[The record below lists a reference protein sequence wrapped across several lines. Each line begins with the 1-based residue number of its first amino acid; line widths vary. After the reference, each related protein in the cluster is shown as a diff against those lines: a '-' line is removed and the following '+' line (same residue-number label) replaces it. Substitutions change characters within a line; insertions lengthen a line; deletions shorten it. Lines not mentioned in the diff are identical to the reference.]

1 MPRTTT
7 RRSIPVRADAV
18 KLKPIGAQVV
28 VITGASSGIG
38 RATAIMAAARGAT
51 VVIAAR
57 NQHALDAL
65 ADEIAASGG
74 RAVAIACDVSDPES
88 ILHLA
93 DETIARC
100 GRIDTWV
107 NNAGVAIAA
116 RLEDLP
122 LADARRLF
130 DVNFWG
136 VVNGS
141 LAALPH
147 LEAQGGALINLGS
160 FTSDVAAPYM
170 GMYSASKA
178 AIKGYTDA
186 LRIEL
191 LMDRRP
197 ISVTLIK
204 PAPIA
209 TPVLQHQ
216 RNLLDHQATMPPP
229 FYRPEDVAR
238 TILYAAEHPV
248 RDLFVGGAAR
258 FGSVFARM
266 LPRLAD
272 TGAALFARQL
282 FKTRKPP
289 TQRPDNL
296 YAPIGPTTAAGD
308 THGHLARRSVY
319 TAVRTRPGTSLAV
332 AGIVLA
338 LGLLGGSARRLGGQ
352 DDAR

>member
-1 MPRTTT
+1 M
-7 RRSIPVRADAV
+7 AV
-18 KLKPIGAQVV
+18 KLRPIRDQVV
-28 VITGASSGIG
+28 VVTGASSGIG
-38 RATAIMAAARGAT
+38 RATALMAASRGAT
-51 VVIAAR
+51 VVLAAR
-57 NQHALDAL
+57 GQDALDTL
-65 ADEIAASGG
+65 AAEIAAGG
-74 RAVAIACDVSDPES
+74 GHAVVIACDVSDPAS
-88 ILHLA
+88 IARLA
-93 DETIARC
+93 TEAVARC

-116 RLEDLP
+116 RLVDLP

-147 LEAQGGALINLGS
+147 LERQGGALINLGS

-191 LMDRRP
+191 MMDKRP
-197 ISVTLIK
+197 ISLTLIK

-216 RNLLDHQATMPPP
+216 RNLLDRQATMPPP

-258 FGSVFARM
+258 FGSVFGQM
-266 LPRLAD
+266 LPGLAD
-272 TGAALFARQL
+272 AGAALFARQI
-282 FKTRKPP
+282 FKTRKAPAD
-289 TQRPDNL
+289 RPDNL
-296 YAPIGPTTAAGD
+296 YTPGTPATTTGD
-308 THGHLARRSVY
+308 THGHIARPSLY
-319 TAVRTRPGTSLAV
+319 TAMRTRPGTSV
-332 AGIVLA
+332 AIAGAVLA
-338 LGLLGGSARRLGGQ
+338 LGFIGRVSRRT
-352 DDAR
+352 

>member
-1 MPRTTT
+1 M
-7 RRSIPVRADAV
+7 
-18 KLKPIGAQVV
+18 KLKPIRDQVV

-38 RATAIMAAARGAT
+38 RATALMAASRGAT
-51 VVIAAR
+51 VVLAAR
-57 NQHALDAL
+57 GRHALDTL
-65 ADEIAASGG
+65 AAEIAASGG
-74 RAVAIACDVSDPES
+74 QAVVIPCDVSDPES
-88 ILHLA
+88 IAHLA
-93 DETIARC
+93 TEAVARC

-147 LEAQGGALINLGS
+147 LERQGGALINLGS
-160 FTSDVAAPYM
+160 FTSDIAAPYM

-191 LMDRRP
+191 MMDKRP
-197 ISVTLIK
+197 VSVTLIK

-216 RNLLDHQATMPPP
+216 RNLLDRQATMPPP

-258 FGSVFARM
+258 FGSVFGQM
-266 LPRLAD
+266 FPGLAD
-272 TGAALFARQL
+272 ASAAAFARQI
-282 FKTRKPP
+282 FKTRKAPAD
-289 TQRPDNL
+289 RPDNL
-296 YAPIGPTTAAGD
+296 YRPSVPAITTGD
-308 THGHLARRSVY
+308 THGHVARPSLY
-319 TAVRTRPGTSLAV
+319 TAMRTRPAASVMV
-332 AGIVLA
+332 ASAILT
-338 LGLLGGSARRLGGQ
+338 LGLLSKFARR
-352 DDAR
+352 A

>member
-1 MPRTTT
+1 MRM
-7 RRSIPVRADAV
+7 
-18 KLKPIGAQVV
+18 KLKPIAQQVI

-38 RATAIMAAARGAT
+38 RATAIMAASRGAL

-57 NQHALDAL
+57 GETALSAL
-65 ADEIAASGG
+65 ADEIDASGG
-74 RAVAIACDVSDPES
+74 RAIAIPCDVSDPAS
-88 ILHLA
+88 IGQLA
-93 DETIARC
+93 DTVIARC
-100 GRIDTWV
+100 GRIDTWI

-122 LADARRLF
+122 LEDARRLF

-147 LEAQGGALINLGS
+147 LGKQGGALINLGS

-170 GMYSASKA
+170 GMYSASKQ

-186 LRIEL
+186 LRIEV

-197 ISVTLIK
+197 ISITLIK

-216 RNLLDHQATMPPP
+216 RNLLDRQATMPPP
-229 FYRPEDVAR
+229 FYRPQDVAR

-248 RDLFVGGAAR
+248 RSLFVGGAAR
-258 FGSVFARM
+258 IGSILGQM
-266 LPRLAD
+266 LPSVAD
-272 TGAALFARQL
+272 TAAALSAQQI
-282 FKTRKPP
+282 FKTDKPP

-296 YAPIGPTTAAGD
+296 YEPSIGSTEHGD
-308 THGHLARRSVY
+308 THGHRARPSTY
-319 TAVRTRPGTSLAV
+319 TALRTRPSLVAAAAV
-332 AGIVLA
+332 VGSLWLLAKVSKKADAGVV
-338 LGLLGGSARRLGGQ
+338 G
-352 DDAR
+352 

>member
-1 MPRTTT
+1 MRRTTT

-57 NQHALDAL
+57 NQQALDTL

-74 RAVAIACDVSDPES
+74 RAVAIVCDVSDPDP
-88 ILHLA
+88 IQHLA

-100 GRIDTWV
+100 GRIDAWV

-248 RDLFVGGAAR
+248 RDCSSAARPGSAACSRRCCQGSPIRARHCSRGSCSRRASPRPNDPTISMCRSRRPRPRAIRTVIWRGAASIR
-258 FGSVFARM
+258 RCARGPGRASR
-266 LPRLAD
+266 LPA
-272 TGAALFARQL
+272 
-282 FKTRKPP
+282 
-289 TQRPDNL
+289 
-296 YAPIGPTTAAGD
+296 
-308 THGHLARRSVY
+308 SCW
-319 TAVRTRPGTSLAV
+319 
-332 AGIVLA
+332 
-338 LGLLGGSARRLGGQ
+338 RLGCSAGPR
-352 DDAR
+352 AA

>member
-1 MPRTTT
+1 MTG
-7 RRSIPVRADAV
+7 SV
-18 KLKPIGAQVV
+18 KLKPIRDQVMV
-28 VITGASSGIG
+28 VTGASSGIG
-38 RATAIMAAARGAT
+38 RATALMAASRGAT

-57 NQHALDAL
+57 GQDALDAL
-65 ADEIAASGG
+65 AEEIAASGG
-74 RAVAIACDVSDPES
+74 RAVVIPCDVSDPAS
-88 ILHLA
+88 IARLA
-93 DETIARC
+93 TEAVARC

-147 LEAQGGALINLGS
+147 LERQGGALINLGS

-186 LRIEL
+186 LRIEV
-191 LMDRRP
+191 LMDKRP

-216 RNLLDHQATMPPP
+216 RNLLDREATMPPP

-258 FGSVFARM
+258 FGSVFGQV
-266 LPRLAD
+266 LPGLAD
-272 TGAALFARQL
+272 AGAALFARQI
-282 FKTRKPP
+282 FKTRNPP
-289 TQRPDNL
+289 ADRPDNL
-296 YAPIGPTTAAGD
+296 YEPGTPATTTGD
-308 THGHLARRSVY
+308 THGHVARPSLY
-319 TAVRTRPGTSLAV
+319 TAMRTRPGTSVAI

-338 LGLLGGSARRLGGQ
+338 LGFMGRFARRT
-352 DDAR
+352 

>member
-1 MPRTTT
+1 M
-7 RRSIPVRADAV
+7 
-18 KLKPIGAQVV
+18 KLKPIGKQVI

-38 RATAIMAAARGAT
+38 RATAIMAAAKGAT
-51 VVIAAR
+51 VVLAAR
-57 NQHALDAL
+57 GVEALDAL
-65 ADEIAASGG
+65 ASEIAVSGG
-74 RAVAIACDVSDPES
+74 RAIAIPCDVSDPAS
-88 ILHLA
+88 IRHLA
-93 DETIARC
+93 DEAVARC

-122 LADARRLF
+122 LDDARRLF

-147 LEAQGGALINLGS
+147 LERQGGALINLGS

-170 GMYSASKA
+170 GMYSASKQ

-186 LRIEL
+186 LRIEVM
-191 LMDRRP
+191 MDRRP
-197 ISVTLIK
+197 VSITLIK

-216 RNLLDHQATMPPP
+216 RNLLDRQATMPPP

-258 FGSVFARM
+258 FGSIFAQI
-266 LPRLAD
+266 LPGLAD
-272 TGAALFARQL
+272 AGAALFARQI
-282 FKTRKPP
+282 FKTRNLPA
-289 TQRPDNL
+289 QRPDNL
-296 YAPIGPTTAAGD
+296 YEPSVLAIVQGD
-308 THGHLARRSVY
+308 THGHVARRSVY
-319 TAVRTRPGTSLAV
+319 TALRTRPRASLAILG
-332 AGIVLA
+332 AIA
-338 LGLLGGSARRLGGQ
+338 AAGLLRGFVRR
-352 DDAR
+352 R

>member
-1 MPRTTT
+1 MT
-7 RRSIPVRADAV
+7 
-18 KLKPIGAQVV
+18 LKPLAEQVV

-38 RATAIMAAARGAT
+38 RATAVMAAERGAT

-57 NQHALDAL
+57 GVDAL
-65 ADEIAASGG
+65 EALAAEIAQDGG
-74 RAVAIACDVSDPES
+74 RAVVIPCDVSDPDAVAR
-88 ILHLA
+88 LA
-93 DETIARC
+93 SDAVARC

-116 RLEDLP
+116 RLEALP

-141 LAALPH
+141 LAALPY
-147 LEAQGGALINLGS
+147 LDRQGGALINLGS

-191 LMDRRP
+191 MMDRRP
-197 ISVTLIK
+197 VSVTLIK

-216 RNLLDHQATMPPP
+216 LNLLDHQATMPPP
-229 FYRPEDVAR
+229 FYRPDDVAR

-258 FGSVFARM
+258 FGSVFGQM
-266 LPRLAD
+266 LPGLAD
-272 TGAALFARQL
+272 AGAALFARQI
-282 FKTRKPP
+282 FKTSKPP
-289 TQRPDNL
+289 TERPDNL
-296 YAPIGPTTAAGD
+296 YRPGMPAVVRGD
-308 THGHLARRSVY
+308 THGHVARRSVY
-319 TAVRTRPGTSLAV
+319 TALRTRPGTSMAV
-332 AGIVLA
+332 AGAVLA
-338 LGLLGGSARRLGGQ
+338 LGLLGFARR
-352 DDAR
+352 A

>member
-1 MPRTTT
+1 MTT
-7 RRSIPVRADAV
+7 RRSIPVRAEV
-18 KLKPIGAQVV
+18 MTLKPLEDQVV

-38 RATAIMAAARGAT
+38 RATALMAASRGAQVVLAARGA
-51 VVIAAR
+51 A
-57 NQHALDAL
+57 ALDAL
-65 ADEIAASGG
+65 AAEIAASGG
-74 RAVAIACDVSDPES
+74 RAVAIPCDVSDPAS
-88 ILHLA
+88 IAHLA
-93 DETIARC
+93 TEAVARC

-147 LEAQGGALINLGS
+147 LERDGGALINLGS

-191 LMDRRP
+191 MMDKRP
-197 ISVTLIK
+197 VSVTLIK

-216 RNLLDHQATMPPP
+216 RNLLDRQATMPPP

-258 FGSVFARM
+258 FGSVFGQM
-266 LPRLAD
+266 LPGLAD
-272 TGAALFARQL
+272 AGAALFARQI
-282 FKTRKPP
+282 FKTRNPP
-289 TQRPDNL
+289 TPRPDNL
-296 YAPIGPTTAAGD
+296 YDPGRPATTQGD
-308 THGHLARRSVY
+308 THGHIARPSLY
-319 TAVRTRPGTSLAV
+319 TAMRTRPRMTGLIAV
-332 AGIVLA
+332 AAI
-338 LGLLGGSARRLGGQ
+338 GLLGARF
-352 DDAR
+352 ARTR

>member
-1 MPRTTT
+1 M
-7 RRSIPVRADAV
+7 
-18 KLKPIGAQVV
+18 KLKPIRDQVV

-38 RATAIMAAARGAT
+38 RATALMAASCGAT
-51 VVIAAR
+51 VVLAAR
-57 NQHALDAL
+57 GRDALDTL
-65 ADEIAASGG
+65 AAEIAASGG
-74 RAVAIACDVSDPES
+74 HAVVIACEVSDPES
-88 ILHLA
+88 IAHLA
-93 DETIARC
+93 TEAVSRC

-147 LEAQGGALINLGS
+147 LERQGGALINLGS

-191 LMDRRP
+191 KMDARP

-216 RNLLDHQATMPPP
+216 RNLLDRQATMPPP

-258 FGSVFARM
+258 FGSVFGQM
-266 LPRLAD
+266 LPGLAD
-272 TGAALFARQL
+272 AGAALFARQI
-282 FKTRKPP
+282 FKTRKAPAD
-289 TQRPDNL
+289 RPDNL
-296 YAPIGPTTAAGD
+296 YTPGTPATTTGD
-308 THGHLARRSVY
+308 THGHIARPSLY
-319 TAVRTRPGTSLAV
+319 TAMRTRPGTSV
-332 AGIVLA
+332 AIAGAILT
-338 LGLLGGSARRLGGQ
+338 LGFIGRVSRRT
-352 DDAR
+352 